1 MKKENLYQLRGAS
14 SQKEEVHAAISNV
27 DKGLFPKS
35 FCKILPDFH
44 DDQFCQLLHADGT
57 GSKSLVAYLYWKE
70 TGNTKVWRG
79 ISQDAIVM
87 NTDDMMCSGVTNHF
101 LLSSTIGRNK
111 HRIPG
116 EILKELIE
124 GSEEFLQNLRDLGIE
139 IYSAGGETADLG
151 DQISTVV
158 VDATAYARLEK
169 NKIIQNKIKAGA
181 VIVGFASNGQCSW
194 ENKYNSGI
202 GSNGL
207 TSARHDLLS
216 HLYYEKYP
224 ETFNPDSPEH
234 VLYQGK
240 FELTDFIEETGL
252 DIGHLILSPTR
263 TYLPVVKNILNE
275 YFDQID
281 AMIHCT
287 GGGQTKVLH
296 FADQVHIIKD
306 QLFETPWIFNAIQTA
321 MPTPW
326 SEMYQT
332 FNMGHRLEIYT
343 NEKTAEHIIQMAL
356 EQNIQAKIIGRVEDS
371 VSKKLTIV
379 SNQGTFNYGH

>member
-1 MKKENLYQLRGAS
+1 MKNENLYQLRGAS
-14 SQKEEVHAAISNV
+14 SQKEEVHAAIKHV

-35 FCKILPDFH
+35 FCKILPDFQ
-44 DDQFCQLLHADGT
+44 DDEFCQLLHADGT
-57 GSKSLVAYLYWKE
+57 GSKSIVAYLYWKE
-70 TGNTKVWRG
+70 TGNAKVWRG

-87 NTDDMMCSGVTNHF
+87 NTDDMMCSGVTNHI

-111 HRIPG
+111 RRIPG

-124 GSEEFLQNLRDLGIE
+124 GFEEFLQHVRDLGIE

-151 DQISTVV
+151 DQIATVV
-158 VDATAYARLEK
+158 VDATAYARLERK
-169 NKIIQNKIKAGA
+169 KVIQNRIQAGS
-181 VIVGFASNGQCSW
+181 VIVGFASDGRCAW
-194 ENKYNSGI
+194 ETKFNSGI

-216 HLYYEKYP
+216 PIYYEKYP
-224 ETFNPDSPEH
+224 ETFDHASPEQ

-240 FELTDFIEETGL
+240 FELTDLIEETGL
-252 DIGHLILSPTR
+252 DVGHLILSPTR
-263 TYLPVVKNILNE
+263 TYLPLVKNILSE
-275 YFDQID
+275 YFEKID

-296 FADQVHIIKD
+296 FAENVHIIKD
-306 QLFETPWIFNAIQTA
+306 HLFEPPWIFTAIQRA

-326 SEMYQT
+326 REMYQT

-343 NEKTAEHIIQMAL
+343 DEKTAEKIIQMAQ
-356 EQNIQAKIIGRVEDS
+356 EQQIQARIIGHVEPAES
-371 VSKKLTIV
+371 QKLTLI
-379 SNQGTFNYGH
+379 SDAGTFVYGH